1 MKDTISRRAVID
13 MILSEPYNTPRYPA
27 WWVSRIEELPE
38 KEISDADVVD
48 YCWPRRLLLVTRGA
62 LATQGIV
69 GDAWARIMLH
79 DYYEA
84 NLEYDKEFRERWDA
98 DAICGKCGTHWQS
111 DEEDRYCPHCGAML
125 RKEDTDDIKRR

>member
-1 MKDTISRRAVID
+1 MRDTISRRAVID
-13 MILSEPYNTPRYPA
+13 MILSEPYNTPRYPT
-27 WWVSRIEELPE
+27 WWVSRIEDLPE

-48 YCWPRRLLLVTRGA
+48 YCWPRRLLLVTREA

-69 GDAWARIMLH
+69 GDAWARKMLH

-84 NLEYDKEFRERWDA
+84 NLEYDKECTEWWGA
-98 DAICGKCGTHWQS
+98 DAICGKCGTRWQS

-125 RKEDTDDIKRR
+125 RKENTDDTKRR